1 MKTILEV
8 KLQGIDEVKRFVQS
22 SGASACNVDV
32 STGRYVVDGTSLL
45 GVLSIDLSKTLTVT
59 ISTDLE
65 KDITMLI
72 ESYRDCGINIK
83 SINGTYK

>member
-22 SGASACNVDV
+22 SCASACNVDV
-32 STGRYVVDGTSLL
+32 STGRYVVDGTSIL

-59 ISTDLE
+59 ISADLE
-65 KDITMLI
+65 QDITMLI

-83 SINGTYK
+83 SINGMYK